1 VSKVILRLIFYNK
14 DFVKVWNTSRIDHTW
29 FYPLFMF
36 ITAYFEYFAL
46 FASIL
51 ISLKNNVA
59 PSKKALVIY
68 GKEAFNPSNQQMTN
82 IEAPTTIERL

>member
-1 VSKVILRLIFYNK
+1 MSKVILRLIFYNK
-14 DFVKVWNTSRIDHTW
+14 DFRSVWNTSRINHTW

-51 ISLKNNVA
+51 LSLKNNVA

-68 GKEAFNPSNQQMTN
+68 GKEAFNPSNQHMTN
-82 IEAPTTIERL
+82 IEEPSTV

>member
-1 VSKVILRLIFYNK
+1 
-14 DFVKVWNTSRIDHTW
+14 
-29 FYPLFMF
+29 MF

-51 ISLKNNVA
+51 LSLKNNVA

-68 GKEAFNPSNQQMTN
+68 GNEAFNPSNQHMTN
-82 IEAPTTIERL
+82 IEEPTTA